1 MSFEAAAAI
10 LRETK
15 HLLISAGAG
24 MGVDSGLPDFR
35 GNAGFWQAYPPYQ
48 RLGLSFVDLANP
60 VSFDRDPELG
70 WGFYGHRLQLY
81 RNTVPHAGFEILR
94 RWAQVKESH
103 FVFTSNVDGQFQRA
117 GFAEDRIY
125 EIHGSIH
132 YIQCSGPC
140 RRQISAADALD
151 LRVDEGTMR
160 ATAPLPLCPEC
171 RHVARPNILMFGD
184 GRWVEDRSMV
194 QEDAF
199 GRWLERVGKKPL
211 AIVELGAGTAVP
223 SVRMQSE
230 ELVRRLSAK
239 LIRINPREPKVPAG
253 QVGLATGSLE
263 ALQTI
268 DGLLRA

>member
-70 WGFYGHRLQLY
+70 WGFYGHRLELY
-81 RNTVPHAGFEILR
+81 RNTQPHAGFEILR
-94 RWAQVKESH
+94 RWAAVKESH
-103 FVFTSNVDGQFQRA
+103 FVFTSNVDGHFQRA
-117 GFAEDRIY
+117 GFAEDRVY

-132 YIQCSGPC
+132 FLQCSLPC
-140 RRQISAADALD
+140 RRDVVPEAGLSLG
-151 LRVDEGTMR
+151 VDPENMR
-160 ATAPLPLCPEC
+160 ATAALPTCPEC
-171 RHVARPNILMFGD
+171 RRVARPNILMFGD
-184 GRWVEDRSMV
+184 GRWIEDRSMV
-194 QEDAF
+194 QEDHF

-211 AIVELGAGTAVP
+211 AIIELGAGTAVP

-230 ELVRRLSAK
+230 ELVRRLGAK

-253 QVGLATGSLE
+253 QVGLAAGSLE
-263 ALQTI
+263 ALGAI
-268 DGLLRA
+268 DALLRA